1 MDEQRTHE
9 FRKARRAA
17 YRAER
22 DPADP
27 VAFEF
32 EHEETGEVKFIEA
45 TQVEIGFQKENPCW
59 QLIGPVYAQAPAVA
73 VNEQMLM
80 ALVMITDTIPF
91 QFMGEVERDLTL
103 SAIAAAKHLL
113 SETHNLNIGVLDAYI
128 SNDIRQ
134 GCSTSVVPG

>member
-17 YRAER
+17 CRAER

-45 TQVEIGFQKENPCW
+45 IQVEIGFQEENPRW
-59 QLIGPVYAQAPAVA
+59 QLIGPVYAQAPVVA
-73 VNEQMLM
+73 VNEQLLE
-80 ALVMITDTIPF
+80 ALRDFSNYVHAEQSSTDGHVQYSNTQINRLAF
-91 QFMGEVERDLTL
+91 KAR
-103 SAIAAAKHLL
+103 SAIAAAEAAKG
-113 SETHNLNIGVLDAYI
+113 GV
-128 SNDIRQ
+128 
-134 GCSTSVVPG
+134 